1 MTINMEPIRM
11 GYCKCVA
18 QSEKA
23 ICVIGLK
30 TVKGKTN
37 SEIHNVLPMTV
48 WIPQS
53 QVHADSEVWMNG
65 QSGELVVTG
74 YWAEKKRWI

>member
-1 MTINMEPIRM
+1 MTINREPIKM
-11 GYCKCVA
+11 GHCTCVS

-23 ICVIGLK
+23 ICVLGLE
-30 TVKGKTN
+30 TVTGICKDF
-37 SEIHNVLPMTV
+37 PMTV

-74 YWAEKKRWI
+74 FWAEKQGWI